1 MPHMIIVLIQG
12 LFLKNCYH
20 SFFWPNLASQ
30 SEILQIDCTLAYEY
44 IVICDCGFDVYFSKM
59 FVIYI
64 WAQNLATIVL
74 KECCDCCMPDFS
86 FSEIRFLKLGYSNNK
101 TCALYSLKIEI
112 RPWKGYL
119 QYTCHSIRLI
129 MKSYILFQRIL
140 VMIIDL

>member
-64 WAQNLATIVL
+64 LVSKSCYNCLKRELRLLHAEFFVFRNSFPKTRVL
-74 KECCDCCMPDFS
+74 K
-86 FSEIRFLKLGYSNNK
+86 
-101 TCALYSLKIEI
+101 
-112 RPWKGYL
+112 
-119 QYTCHSIRLI
+119 
-129 MKSYILFQRIL
+129 
-140 VMIIDL
+140 